1 LKKPLHRIIALLPM
15 FALGVSAMIY
25 FFFGIAQ
32 FQYKITAENNIAT
45 RQGISTIK
53 IPLSDFKKQSGNDEV
68 WYGGKLYDVSSYSIE
83 NDSVCLVIFHD
94 EQEESLIKSIADN
107 FEPNDKYAPN
117 DGVHI
122 VKHRIHIPD
131 DIKIKPTATS
141 LLLSFKVASQTE
153 DPLPYFIQY
162 SSPAF
167 ARILKPPPDLA

>member
-1 LKKPLHRIIALLPM
+1 M
-15 FALGVSAMIY
+15 FALGLSAMIY

-32 FQYKITAENNIAT
+32 FQYKVVAKKNLVCGE
-45 RQGISTIK
+45 GLSTIR
-53 IPLSDFKKQSGNDEV
+53 IPLSDFKKQSGNNEV

-83 NDSVCLVIFHD
+83 KDSASVVIFHD

-107 FEPNDKYAPN
+107 FEPNDKYAPG

-131 DIKIKPTATS
+131 DIKIKPTITALHLGFS
-141 LLLSFKVASQTE
+141 ASSKTE

-162 SSPAF
+162 SATAHAS
-167 ARILKPPPDLA
+167 ILKPPPDLA